1 MKKQR
6 IRALCAAASLIISLS
21 GCQKSTPLQKERYY
35 IFATPLADHA
45 IWTRARDGFFDA
57 CEDLGVH
64 GDWLGPNIID
74 VDKMETVIE
83 TGILQKAD
91 GIITQGVVDHEVLSL
106 AREARIPVVLVDS
119 DMRPVDRLCFI
130 GKDFHRQAVLFLED
144 IEKRVGKD
152 TFLNIAIQA
161 ANLDFQIAQD
171 QIEQIR
177 QVFAAHPGGF
187 AITSLSQS
195 LSDEVRSRK
204 EWETVFQDNTGINI
218 AINFAGESACCC
230 YDAAAAL
237 GLEEDLLIY
246 GVDDIEQTMD
256 YVRDGRLTGTLVTS
270 FYQYGYEGV
279 MILETYLNEQTAPSF
294 SDAVLSLVTIENIGS
309 LQQEKD
315 DD

>member
-1 MKKQR
+1 MKKHR
-6 IRALCAAASLIISLS
+6 VRALCTAASLLISLS
-21 GCQKSTPLQKERYY
+21 GCQNSAPLQKERYY

-45 IWTRARDGFFDA
+45 IWTRAREGFFDA
-57 CEDLGVH
+57 CEELGVH

-74 VDKMETVIE
+74 VDQMETVIE

-144 IEKRVGKD
+144 IEKRVGRD

-161 ANLDFQIAQD
+161 ANLDFRIAQD

-187 AITSLSQS
+187 QITSSPS
-195 LSDEVRSRK
+195 PCPMKSAPARNGKRSSR
-204 EWETVFQDNTGINI
+204 TARTSTSPSILPGNRP
-218 AINFAGESACCC
+218 
-230 YDAAAAL
+230 AAA
-237 GLEEDLLIY
+237 
-246 GVDDIEQTMD
+246 TMPPLPW
-256 YVRDGRLTGTLVTS
+256 GWK
-270 FYQYGYEGV
+270 
-279 MILETYLNEQTAPSF
+279 TAC
-294 SDAVLSLVTIENIGS
+294 
-309 LQQEKD
+309 
-315 DD
+315 